1 MERVIAVKPLPGY
14 RLWLRFTDGA
24 EGEVDLSSFIGK
36 GVFGAWNDPAEFAKV
51 SVDSKS
57 RTVCWPGGI
66 DLDPDMLYSKVTGKA
81 VPDIDVA
88 A

>member
-1 MERVIAVKPLPGY
+1 MERISAVKPLPGY
-14 RLWLRFTDGA
+14 RLWVRFTGGT
-24 EGEVDLSSFIGK
+24 EGEADLSSLVGQ
-36 GVFGAWNDPAEFAKV
+36 GVFAAWNDPAEFMKV
-51 SVDSKS
+51 SISPKTG
-57 RTVCWPGGI
+57 TVCWPGGI